1 MACVSTKTS
10 IRPAGGPSGLLIC
23 ISLAA
28 IVAIHPARSAMA
40 AGLSIMSTAERERT
54 QTGHADESSEERF
67 EESEEEREG
76 GPSFEPVVLSVS
88 VRSVLLERGK
98 WSGPS
103 RPSDDGASA
112 QRAHS
117 IRGPPLR

>member
-1 MACVSTKTS
+1 MARVSPETS
-10 IRPAGGPSGLLIC
+10 VRPAGGPPGLLIC

-28 IVAIHPARSAMA
+28 IVAIHPVRSAMA
-40 AGLSIMSTAERERT
+40 TGLSIMSTAERERS
-54 QTGHADESSEERF
+54 QTGLADESSEERF

-76 GPSFEPVVLSVS
+76 GPSFEPVVLSGS
-88 VRSVLLERGK
+88 VRSVLLERRK
-98 WSGPS
+98 WSGPN
-103 RPSDDGASA
+103 RPSDDRASA